1 MSLTANQKG
10 QALQE
15 LYNSIGWKIIQEW
28 IDEQVVYKE
37 SIIFGVNAEDNDRMY
52 TKKDTFILERKQLL
66 ELKEAPNSILRWIEL
81 TIEWPTLEDALK
93 DVNNMPNVI

>member
-66 ELKEAPNSILRWIEL
+66 ELKEAPNSILR
-81 TIEWPTLEDALK
+81 
-93 DVNNMPNVI
+93 